1 MLGHVGLNVSN
12 LQAARSYY
20 ASIMPLV
27 GFEEFLHADDQ
38 LAYRPAGD
46 KPGTYLFFYPATEKS
61 QYSRERPGLQHLAFM
76 VRTRSAVNTAGISA
90 VSAAVLRHLL
100 ARPLWVHAGSGHH
113 NRA

>member
-1 MLGHVGLNVSN
+1 
-12 LQAARSYY
+12 
-20 ASIMPLV
+20 MPLV
-27 GFEEFLHADDQ
+27 GLEEDSFHADDQ

-61 QYSRERPGLQHLAFM
+61 QYSQEHPGLQHLAFM
-76 VRTRSAVNTAGISA
+76 VRTRSAVNTVHQAVAELAPQFGGRVLHEPQEFPA

-100 ARPLWVHAGSGHH
+100 ARPLSVHAGSGHH